1 MIVSKNSSQARKNN
15 ALLDAARGK
24 ASCEYIEHLIT
35 NIGADINAQDNTGQT
50 VLMKAIKSNRY
61 ITVIKT
67 LLKHGADANVASRNV
82 TPLMYSVLKNK
93 QQLAETLI
101 SSKVEVNTS
110 SKGISPLIYS
120 LMKKEDTIATMLIQ
134 NGANVNAKYRDKT
147 ALMIAA
153 KYTDNPEIIKLLV
166 ANGADTKARDRSG
179 KMALDFAKRNNN
191 REIISSL

>member
-15 ALLDAARGK
+15 ALLDAAGGK
-24 ASCEYIEHLIT
+24 ASCEYIEHLIA
-35 NIGADINAQDNTGQT
+35 NVGADINAQDNNGQT

-61 ITVIKT
+61 IAVIKT
-67 LLKHGADANVASRNV
+67 LLKHGANANAASRNV

-101 SSKVEVNTS
+101 SNKVEVNTIC
-110 SKGISPLIYS
+110 KGISPLIYS
-120 LMKKEDTIATMLIQ
+120 LMKKEDSIATMLIR
-134 NGANVNAKYRDKT
+134 NGADVNAKYRDKT

-153 KYTDNPEIIKLLV
+153 KYTDNPEIIKLLI

-179 KMALDFAKRNNN
+179 KTALDFAKRNNK
-191 REIISSL
+191 EIISSL